1 MSTEPPITSAQL
13 IDYLSVK
20 IELRIP
26 SVLVEKIVR
35 GIMDNFPEAAQ
46 GNELRCFSWK
56 YDDMLFW
63 FEDSEN
69 KRFDL
74 DKAKLLA
81 AFPLLYT
88 DKWPKGCTAPPFS
101 DQWAA
106 WDDWLCQADATDF
119 DAFVQ
124 LACLGEVMYG

>member
-56 YDDMLFW
+56 YEVMLFW
-63 FEDSEN
+63 FEDSEI
-69 KRFDL
+69 KLFDL
-74 DKAKLLA
+74 D
-81 AFPLLYT
+81 
-88 DKWPKGCTAPPFS
+88 
-101 DQWAA
+101 
-106 WDDWLCQADATDF
+106 
-119 DAFVQ
+119 
-124 LACLGEVMYG
+124 